1 MVWSDLLCL
10 ESVAVVRMLRDL
22 NHPLTVF
29 VVGRSRMVR
38 EALCRS
44 FRDMESALAFFPVT
58 SVEEISAPVP
68 FPRGMVAAVYAGGE
82 TLHSDWVRRQLDL
95 CADAGICTAI
105 ISEATSL
112 ADVTESIRLGCRGFV
127 SADSSFAVAVSALK
141 IIAAGELFVPA
152 EIVKDT
158 PQHAIN
164 LDSRFRLPAAAG
176 APAEQVTGW
185 DAVSWRERMVLDL
198 VCMGMPN
205 KAIGIELGIAT
216 STVKI
221 HVSNIMKKL
230 QVTNRTQ
237 LCALLCSMKTSGKGR
252 ASLGE

>member
-1 MVWSDLLCL
+1 MLRL
-10 ESVAVVRMLRDL
+10 EAVAVVRMLLDINR
-22 NHPLTVF
+22 PLTVF
-29 VVGRSRMVR
+29 VVARSRMVR
-38 EALCRS
+38 EAFCWS
-44 FRDMESALAFFPVT
+44 FRDMEPALAFFPVT
-58 SVEEISAPVP
+58 SVEDISAPDPVP
-68 FPRGMVAAVYAGGE
+68 HHMVAAVYAGGE

-95 CADAGICTAI
+95 CAGAGICTAI

-112 ADVTESIRLGCRGFV
+112 ADVTESIRLGCHGFV
-127 SADSSFAVAVSALK
+127 SADSSFPVAVSALK

-152 EIVKDT
+152 EIVKDA
-158 PQHAIN
+158 PQHAIHR
-164 LDSRFRLPAAAG
+164 DSRFRLPAAAG

-185 DAVSWRERMVLDL
+185 GALSWRERMVLDL
-198 VCMGMPN
+198 ICTGMPN

-237 LCALLCSMKTSGKGR
+237 LCALLCSTKTGGKGR
-252 ASLGE
+252 PNLAE